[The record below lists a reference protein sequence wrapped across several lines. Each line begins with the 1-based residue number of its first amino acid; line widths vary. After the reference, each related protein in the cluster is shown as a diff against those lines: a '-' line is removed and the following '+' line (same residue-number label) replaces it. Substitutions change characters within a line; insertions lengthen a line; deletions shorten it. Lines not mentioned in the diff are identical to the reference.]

1 MRPCRTAGGI
11 RQPRARRS
19 RAASGF
25 DSPWHKRARFGE
37 TVRKA
42 YLCISEKRNGAGF
55 SSFRIFRAD
64 YLIRA
69 AKTILYERE
78 NYKQERENLLGDNF
92 CDVL

>member
-1 MRPCRTAGGI
+1 MRPFVRRRI
-11 RQPRARRS
+11 RVVVARSEIAPSFTFDGPR
-19 RAASGF
+19 
-25 DSPWHKRARFGE
+25 HKRARFGE

-55 SSFRIFRAD
+55 SFFRIFRAD